1 MNLRKIKSFSYKIG
15 LVIVTLLVTL
25 SSKADD
31 FPKHPSPPRLV
42 NDFAGIFDQNQVQ
55 TLENT
60 LVQFNNQTS
69 TQVAVVTLSD
79 LKGYDAGDYSFRL
92 AEKWG
97 VGQKGKNNGILILIK
112 PKTRDSNG
120 QAFIATG
127 YGVEGAVPDAVAR
140 RIVDNEMIPHFKA
153 TKYFDGVAAGVNVI
167 MELTYGEYTADAYVQ
182 KTSGK
187 AGAVAFI
194 VVFIFIILI
203 FTMAGRANRVKNSS
217 IGGSLPFWMLL
228 SMMGSGSSG
237 RHSGHWGNFNSGG
250 GSFGGGGGFGGFG
263 GGSFGGGGAGGS
275 W

>member
-1 MNLRKIKSFSYKIG
+1 MNLRKIKAYSVKVG
-15 LVIVTLLVTL
+15 LMITVLLVTF
-25 SSKADD
+25 SSTAAD
-31 FPKHPSPPRLV
+31 FPKRPSPPRLV
-42 NDFAGIFDQNQVQ
+42 NDLAGVFEKSQTE
-55 TLENT
+55 TLERA
-60 LVQFNNQTS
+60 LVQFNDQTS

-92 AEKWG
+92 AEEWG

-112 PKTRDSNG
+112 PKTGDSNG
-120 QAFIATG
+120 QAYIAVG
-127 YGVEGAVPDAVAR
+127 YGLEGVVPDAVAR
-140 RIVDNEMIPHFKA
+140 RIVDNEMIPHFKSNQ
-153 TKYFDGVAAGVNVI
+153 YYDGVVAGVNVI
-167 MELTYGEYTADAYVQ
+167 MELSYGEYTADAYVQ

-187 AGAVAFI
+187 AGIVAFI

-203 FTMAGRANRVKNSS
+203 SAMANKANKARRSS